1 MTPTTPQK
9 PVARTEK
16 DETSV
21 DMSLPP
27 VDPRGLQS
35 NEAGRAPLT
44 TNPPRGVGE
53 APSNQIA
60 DEVAAADLQKHV
72 QKTLDDEE
80 KRGFRGQKRKNRV
93 PNENYTLKGVGQ
105 GLPTPETTVY
115 TPDGH

>member
-1 MTPTTPQK
+1 MTPSTPAQK
-9 PVARTEK
+9 PVAKTE
-16 DETSV
+16 EPQV
-21 DMSLPP
+21 AP
-27 VDPRGLQS
+27 VNPAYLQA
-35 NEAGRAPLT
+35 NEKSSAPLT

-60 DEVAAADLQKHV
+60 DEPAAADLQKHV

-80 KRGFRGQKRKNRV
+80 ARGFRGQKRGNAV
-93 PNENYTLKGVGQ
+93 PNENYTLRGVGR